1 MKTSANTWPI
11 IKASWLFFSV
21 LNVDVGREIC
31 KSRKEIK
38 KSHRRSNFSQEKLL
52 EYSEMSLEGGRW
64 SSQGCW
70 QHRGGRMS
78 NRPREA

>member
-1 MKTSANTWPI
+1 MRTLANTRPI
-11 IKASWLFFSV
+11 RKVSWLFFV
-21 LNVDVGREIC
+21 LSVDVGREIC
-31 KSRKEIK
+31 KNRKEIK
-38 KSHRRSNFSQEKLL
+38 KKSYRRSNFSQVKLL

-70 QHRGGRMS
+70 QYRGGRMS